1 MRNELND
8 IEKIERYLRNEMSV
22 EEKVSF
28 EKEMEQNPALKKS
41 MEEQKELL
49 KGIERMKMKK
59 NISSAK
65 FKYKFWKGAINI
77 GIPVIVTV
85 LLTTLILNF
94 TNKKTADD
102 DMRQSDSQSDSHTY
116 ELPQTNENGDSLWAD
131 ADKYIPYQIYSID
144 ANKDTVITGNDGMVV
159 AIPANCF
166 VDENGNAVKGKI
178 DFELKEALTTE
189 TILRGGL
196 STYSNGEL
204 LETGGMFYINA
215 RQDGKSLKINE
226 GKNIYADVPSD
237 PNKTGM
243 MLFDGERKP
252 DGSINWINPKP
263 IEKPLVP
270 VDIHTLN
277 FYPPL
282 YEDSLAKMGKEVTNK
297 KYKDSLYYSFAGRFG
312 KDEWKSID
320 LNKISHIKTE
330 NLKDSIVTFDP
341 DSNRNYL
348 SSISKNNELKLVK
361 QSLQNCDLINGEV
374 TKCLS
379 KIGYKVITNRT
390 NFDDYH
396 SFGISTYQK
405 SDIIIFVYEINTRN
419 GASIKTDENSY
430 ILNHENP
437 NLDLIEIYKVG
448 AYSKNCDVF
457 RIGTFRIKNNGCNLE
472 WNTQYQILV
481 GNNVNKINHKFRE
494 SFPCFID
501 NNSESFS
508 GLNPA
513 KVKSIWN
520 DKFQNTLIATK
531 EFEERMPY
539 IHKLCSRGNN
549 VLDMYVK
556 NVDKKMCIIDS
567 MVANT
572 LSGAD
577 KEQFLKFAARGEG
590 KVKTEDNCLKKL
602 GEFYDEQTKIYTEAA
617 RKTAEDYYLK
627 NKKLN
632 EESDKEKSQQK
643 VNDAIRKNENFKKE
657 LDLNLDEAYRQLG
670 KERPRNIDR
679 GRPTRTAISSTG
691 WKNVDRYVIES
702 TTNRTTMNYTD
713 PQTGKKAILKYE
725 PLEIKIKNIE
735 NYDRVLVYLLP
746 DQLNSFMRM
755 NRNGNIFTEKLNTLF
770 KHELV
775 ILAYKGDKSYFNYL
789 NEVSPNEN
797 YEISLGELSESE
809 INKQLANL
817 KKMQHA
823 DEMKKDISHQFFLQA
838 DAKRRKVFLDKEK
851 FIRRIE
857 MVIFPCRNVYME
869 MPELDAEQPF

>member
-49 KGIERMKMKK
+49 KGMERMKMKK

-178 DFELKEALTTE
+178 NFELKEALTTE
-189 TILRGGL
+189 TILKGGL
-196 STYSNGEL
+196 STHSNGEL

-282 YEDSLAKMGKEVTNK
+282 YEDSLAKMGKDVTDK
-297 KYKDSLYYSFAGRFG
+297 KYKDSLYYSYAGKTQKLDNNKFAT
-312 KDEWKSID
+312 
-320 LNKISHIKTE
+320 KISIPASSNEIDSVTGQVYYSIYIKQMKNLGYKHEVVESYSSDKNTDPHLFTFEILRKGNHMLLLNRVKLKKDFVLSVNNFKLDQNEKDFFCHSIVFQRTEGFASYQREIDSYDITSALVNASSDFYISGHFSYEVNQYKQGVGYISSTKHKLNFKHKITKMYPNTIPCQE
-330 NLKDSIVTFDP
+330 NLKDSI
-341 DSNRNYL
+341 S
-348 SSISKNNELKLVK
+348 
-361 QSLQNCDLINGEV
+361 
-374 TKCLS
+374 
-379 KIGYKVITNRT
+379 
-390 NFDDYH
+390 
-396 SFGISTYQK
+396 
-405 SDIIIFVYEINTRN
+405 
-419 GASIKTDENSY
+419 
-430 ILNHENP
+430 
-437 NLDLIEIYKVG
+437 
-448 AYSKNCDVF
+448 
-457 RIGTFRIKNNGCNLE
+457 
-472 WNTQYQILV
+472 
-481 GNNVNKINHKFRE
+481 
-494 SFPCFID
+494 
-501 NNSESFS
+501 SFS

-838 DAKRRKVFLDKEK
+838 DAKRRKVFLEKEK

-857 MVIFPCRNVYME
+857 MVIFPCGNVYME
-869 MPELDAEQPF
+869 MPELDTKLTEQEF